1 MEGALDERTSAVM
14 EMGRGIATKGKIIDS
29 CSTGSPIT
37 CAVESSS
44 PCDSVIF
51 ENPMAAGVTRGMEA
65 RRFCKAREVKAG

>member
-1 MEGALDERTSAVM
+1 MEGALDECTSAVM

-37 CAVESSS
+37 CAVKSSS
-44 PCDSVIF
+44 PCDFVIF